1 MLLGQNAAKKH
12 TKERTSENARE
23 YDQTDY
29 DEIHD
34 QHSLRRQAVL
44 KNSVSPS
51 RTRHGAF
58 GKTLKIPLGENCP
71 QSGSRDLRWTRL
83 SCYIRPGGRK
93 TSTNAVVIL
102 RASDL
107 PRRPLTGE
115 LLHHPRNVSWQIAE
129 AIKVRG
135 FYQIALNRASTA

>member
-23 YDQTDY
+23 YDQTDC
-29 DEIHD
+29 DVIHD

-58 GKTLKIPLGENCP
+58 GKTLRIPLGENCP
-71 QSGSRDLRWTRL
+71 QSGSRNLRWKRL

-107 PRRPLTGE
+107 PRRTLTGG
-115 LLHHPRNVSWQIAE
+115 LLHHPRNIRWQMTHSLE
-129 AIKVRG
+129 ARG
-135 FYQIALNRASTA
+135 FVPIALMSAPAY

>member
-1 MLLGQNAAKKH
+1 MIASADSCLERSCTQMLLGQNAPKKH

-23 YDQTDY
+23 YDQTDC
-29 DEIHD
+29 DVIHD

-58 GKTLKIPLGENCP
+58 GKTLRIPLGENSP

-93 TSTNAVVIL
+93 TSAIDISGCYRPRGVGSATT
-102 RASDL
+102 AS
-107 PRRPLTGE
+107 
-115 LLHHPRNVSWQIAE
+115 
-129 AIKVRG
+129 
-135 FYQIALNRASTA
+135 